1 MTKLE
6 TLVEL
11 LDSLSPVALGYSGGV
26 DSAFLAAVC
35 ARHLPDRA
43 ALFHLVTP
51 LVGTPE
57 RVAYERDAQRFG
69 LPVVE
74 IALDPLALPEV
85 AANPAD
91 RCYHCKRAG
100 FALLAD
106 EARRRGFKTVVDGS
120 NADDAGD
127 FRPGMRAL
135 TELGVRSP
143 LLESGWRK
151 QEERELLR
159 VWGLEVWNLPA
170 GACLATRIPCGEPL
184 TAGKL
189 ELVRACEDEL
199 HARGLTHVRARLVAG
214 VLHIQLSADDLQLLD
229 IEPEGPLPAGL
240 VGRLHE
246 LGAAHIDPA
255 AHLYAHGSMNADN

>member
-11 LDSLSPVALGYSGGV
+11 LESLSPVAVGYSGGV

-35 ARHLPDRA
+35 ARHLPGRA

-51 LVGTPE
+51 LAGTPE
-57 RVAYERDAQRFG
+57 RNAYERDARRFG
-69 LPVVE
+69 LPV
-74 IALDPLALPEV
+74 
-85 AANPAD
+85 
-91 RCYHCKRAG
+91 AG

-135 TELGVRSP
+135 AELGVRSP

-159 VWGLEVWNLPA
+159 AWGFEVWNLPA

-184 TAGKL
+184 SAGKL

-214 VLHIQLSADDLQLLD
+214 VLHIQLSADGLRLLG

-240 VGRLHE
+240 IGRLHE
-246 LGAAHIDPA
+246 LGAARVDPA
-255 AHLYAHGSMNADN
+255 AHLYVHGSMNADN

>member
-11 LDSLSPVALGYSGGV
+11 LDSLSPVAIGYSGGV

-35 ARHLPDRA
+35 ARRLPDRA

-51 LVGTPE
+51 LAGTPE

-69 LPVVE
+69 LPLVE
-74 IALDPLALPEV
+74 IELDPLALPQV
-85 AANPAD
+85 AANPTD
-91 RCYHCKRAG
+91 RCYHCKQAG

-106 EARRRGFKTVVDGS
+106 EARRRGYKTVVDGS

-135 TELGVRSP
+135 AELSVHSP

-159 VWGLEVWNLPA
+159 TWGLEVWNLPA

-184 TAGKL
+184 TAAKL

-199 HARGLTHVRARLVAG
+199 HACGLTHVRARLIAG
-214 VLHIQLSADDLQLLD
+214 VLHIQMSADDLALLG
-229 IEPEGPLPAGL
+229 IEPGGPLPADL
-240 VGRLHE
+240 AGRLRKA
-246 LGAAHIDPA
+246 GAARIDPA
-255 AHLYAHGSMNADN
+255 AHLYAHGSMNSDN